1 MNQRE
6 IETPTIDLIEEAIDA
21 GDPDRA
27 KRLLRSMAGDWERN
41 KDYSINWITSLLSFI
56 GRELGEPAVER
67 ALRDFGDRYLRDRR
81 AATTDLPREKVM
93 EGLARAMKANGAD
106 VEFAE
111 EDDRWVLGFRCG
123 SGGKLIDEGAYG
135 PPRDYLTLRESGPMT
150 FGRDELP
157 VYCAHCSVNTRS
169 SPSSRPGLPSP
180 CSSRPRRPASAAS
193 TMSTRTASARPK
205 RSIAASARSRRAQL
219 SDCSSMASR
228 PNR

>member
-6 IETPTIDLIEEAIDA
+6 IETPTIELIEEAIDA

-81 AATTDLPREKVM
+81 AATADLPREKIM

-123 SGGKLIDEGAYG
+123 TGGKLIDEGAYG
-135 PPRDYLTLRESGPMT
+135 PPRDYLTLRQNSPMT

-157 VYCAHCSVNTRS
+157 VYCAHCSINNEIEPIEQT
-169 SPSSRPGLPSP
+169 GLPITVQFP
-180 CSSRPRRPASAAS
+180 PERAGERCVHHVYKDGVPPPGEIYRRVGTEPPGA
-193 TMSTRTASARPK
+193 
-205 RSIAASARSRRAQL
+205 
-219 SDCSSMASR
+219 
-228 PNR
+228 